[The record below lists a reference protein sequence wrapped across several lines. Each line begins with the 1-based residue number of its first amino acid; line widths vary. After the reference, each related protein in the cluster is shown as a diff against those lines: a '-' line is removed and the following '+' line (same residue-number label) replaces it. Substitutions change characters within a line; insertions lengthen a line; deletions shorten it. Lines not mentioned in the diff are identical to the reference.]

1 MKKSILSLL
10 ICATLFSCT
19 KETVLPTQ
27 TQAIASTVSEENELA
42 AAPVVTFNTSVQE
55 TKYVSQGLNTL
66 QTDSFSV
73 SGGTAYLVKF
83 IFTTTGSPNL
93 SKFKFYVNGGEVK
106 ATITY
111 SNDTITVAL
120 NKALPLIPGAY
131 NYILQAKTFGA
142 AGSAFT
148 IALSNATIVDSKR
161 FSVEV
166 LNLPGVIDS
175 LILR

>member
-1 MKKSILSLL
+1 MKESILSLL

-27 TQAIASTVSEENELA
+27 TQAVASTVNQENEIA
-42 AAPVVTFNTSVQE
+42 AAPVVTFKTSVQE
-55 TKYVSQGLNTL
+55 TKYLSQGLNTL

-83 IFTTTGSPNL
+83 LFTTTGAPNL
-93 SKFKFYVNGGEVK
+93 SRFKFYINGGEVR

-111 SNDTITVAL
+111 SNDTVTVAL
-120 NKALPLIPGAY
+120 NRALPLTPGAY

-142 AGSAFT
+142 AGTAFT
-148 IALSNATIVDSKR
+148 IALNSAIIVDSKR

-166 LNLPGVIDS
+166 LNLPGVNNS

>member
-1 MKKSILSLL
+1 MKKLLLNLL
-10 ICATLFSCT
+10 ICSTLFSCT

-27 TQAIASTVSEENELA
+27 TQAVATSANQENEVA
-42 AAPVVTFNTSVQE
+42 AAPVVTFKASVQE

-73 SGGTAYLVKF
+73 NGGTAYLVKF

-93 SKFKFYVNGGEVK
+93 SKFKFYINGGEVRS
-106 ATITY
+106 TITY
-111 SNDTITVAL
+111 SNDTVTVAL

-148 IALSNATIVDSKR
+148 IALSNATIVDSRR